1 MIGDSENPVSDG
13 SLDEAIRNSMRTE
26 VDDERLARLEQYWR
40 IQSQRER
47 WRRTARRTVGAA
59 AAAIA
64 IVAVGMLVWSRGG
77 QPPGQVRK
85 TQGSSKIIVES
96 APANV
101 PKKRPANP
109 VQLANLPGRSPTP
122 YEKLM
127 FVAQTGIEKQPKPN
141 ATAIDTLIQSIET
154 DDTADPANL
163 LAASGIKNSVA
174 EALLLRQLPYTPAN
188 QQPAILRLLSACGSQ
203 RSVPALLRLA
213 RDESL
218 RPQALA
224 TLEQIVGTGGM
235 AEAVRNSRDANVRSA
250 LILRL
255 LASDSSGGLLRFLS
269 LVADNTTRADALAT
283 AKSAANVP
291 VEQLIT
297 LLDNSDQSMRVCAAI
312 TLGHI
317 NGPETTRLLIARV
330 TEQPAHS
337 REAWLALMQCRGEMA
352 RDFLAFATRSPQLL
366 GYYNNA
372 RIHWSQMIQ

>member
-1 MIGDSENPVSDG
+1 MIGNSENPASDD
-13 SLDEAIRNSMRTE
+13 SLDEAIRNAMRTE
-26 VDDERLARLEQYWR
+26 VDDEQVERLEQYWR

-47 WRRTARRTVGAA
+47 WRRAARRTVAAA

-64 IVAVGMLVWSRGG
+64 IVAVGVLVWSRGG
-77 QPPGQVRK
+77 QPPEQVRK
-85 TQGSSKIIVES
+85 TQDSSKIIVES

-101 PKKRPANP
+101 PKKRPKNS

-127 FVAQTGIEKQPKPN
+127 FAAQAGIEKQPKPN
-141 ATAIDTLIQSIET
+141 AAAIDTLIQSIAT
-154 DDTADPANL
+154 DDAADPVKL
-163 LAASGIKNSVA
+163 LAASGIKHSAA
-174 EALLLRQLPYTPAN
+174 EALLLRQLPHAPAN
-188 QQPAILRLLSACGSQ
+188 QQQAILRLLTVCGSQ
-203 RSVPALLRLA
+203 RSVSPLLRLA

-218 RPQALA
+218 RPQALD

-235 AEAVRNSRDANVRSA
+235 AEAVRNSRDVNVRSA

-255 LASDSSGGLLRFLS
+255 LASDSQAGLVKYLS
-269 LVADNTTRADALAT
+269 LIGDNATRADALT
-283 AKSAANVP
+283 VAKVAPNVP
-291 VEQLIT
+291 VDRLIT
-297 LLDNSDQSMRVCAAI
+297 LLDSSDQSVRVCAAI
-312 TLGHI
+312 TLGYI

-352 RDFLAFATRSPQLL
+352 RDFLAYATRSPQLL

-372 RIHWSQMIQ
+372 RVHWSQMIQ